1 MYWWSSSQRSPS
13 RTAIRLTPSCS
24 HSSFS
29 GGSRSSGRNSYS
41 RMAVSSRLAT
51 CSPSRCRSR
60 CTRAAPAAPV
70 RSGCA
75 GCAAD
80 AGCAGCVVT
89 VCSQDGAL
97 VHDCAVGGARE
108 DQVEQRAVGGVQLGR
123 GHVRVAH
130 PEGPELVALVL
141 AEQCELALAV

>member
-1 MYWWSSSQRSPS
+1 
-13 RTAIRLTPSCS
+13 
-24 HSSFS
+24 
-29 GGSRSSGRNSYS
+29 
-41 RMAVSSRLAT
+41 MAVSSRLAT
-51 CSPSRCRSR
+51 CSPSRWRSG
-60 CTRAAPAAPV
+60 CTRAAGAAPPAPPAPL
-70 RSGCA
+70 RSGRTACA
-75 GCAAD
+75 GC

-97 VHDCAVGGARE
+97 VHDRAVGGTLE

>member
-1 MYWWSSSQRSPS
+1 
-13 RTAIRLTPSCS
+13 
-24 HSSFS
+24 
-29 GGSRSSGRNSYS
+29 
-41 RMAVSSRLAT
+41 MAVSSRLAT
-51 CSPSRCRSR
+51 CSPSRWRSG
-60 CTRAAPAAPV
+60 CTRAAGAAGSAPPAPP

-75 GCAAD
+75 ACAGRAACAGS
-80 AGCAGCVVT
+80 AGCAGCTGCVVT

-97 VHDCAVGGARE
+97 VHDRAVGGTLE